1 MIHRIFFILFSVR
14 CFSANERNRGFH
26 SSFIRFGCFWKS
38 CFCEWLNGY
47 YSKIS
52 HIISW
57 KEMGFLRKGVGNH
70 RSNLTVLSNLE
81 PTTLHIPYCYRRHE
95 YQLDYGTRTPEIG
108 ELLTASQELVVLSA
122 KDIVIMANTFF
133 LLATY
138 PEYELSKNMWTKP
151 KAWSWIDG
159 LELWTQGGGIPG
171 LITTKDHWM
180 TRK

>member
-1 MIHRIFFILFSVR
+1 MGSIGVSPALPSPRTLERARKGLLLVRSELPYLFELIYSAYFQSDFFIIFSVR

-47 YSKIS
+47 YKKIS

-70 RSNLTVLSNLE
+70 RKTSNLTVLSNLE

-95 YQLDYGTRTPEIG
+95 YLLDYGTRTPEIG
-108 ELLTASQELVVLSA
+108 ELLTAL
-122 KDIVIMANTFF
+122 
-133 LLATY
+133 
-138 PEYELSKNMWTKP
+138 
-151 KAWSWIDG
+151 
-159 LELWTQGGGIPG
+159 
-171 LITTKDHWM
+171 
-180 TRK
+180 